1 MVKERPDISRVARF
15 TRKEAAELLGCSVE
29 TIRRLVVR
37 GHLRQR
43 FGSKT
48 TRPYYL
54 GADLI
59 KTWDEAWR

>member
-15 TRKEAAELLGCSVE
+15 NRKEAAELLGCSVE
-29 TIRRLVVR
+29 TIRRMVNAGL
-37 GHLRQR
+37 LRQR
-43 FGSKT
+43 FCSKSP
-48 TRPYYL
+48 RPYYL